1 MAEAFGDEIPAP
13 CELLDLLHD
22 EKIKQGIASGAFL
35 IPIPLANR
43 RLTEL
48 V

>member
-13 CELLDLLHD
+13 RKVLDLLHD
-22 EKIKQGIASGAFL
+22 EKIKQGIASGAFFS
-35 IPIPLANR
+35 PTPLANR